1 MRDATGENDD
11 PPMHQRLPVVGNG
24 PADATDSL
32 SAAMCPERLRRER
45 LARLRAMMREQDL
58 AAVVLLEPYNQRYAT
73 GSRNMFGYFL
83 RNSTR
88 YIYVPIDGPVILFEY
103 PGSAHV
109 STHLETIDHAR
120 TSKVVWSSVNS
131 RDTSSAAPFAREI
144 ADLVR
149 EHGGGRARVGLDRCF
164 HLLALALEAEGL
176 TVEDCNQHILHT
188 RRIKTRDEIAC
199 LALSMASSEAAVAE
213 VETAIR
219 PGRTENDLF
228 ATMYGA
234 VIAGGGEF
242 IETRLLSS
250 GPRTNP
256 WFNEASSRTI
266 RPGEIVALDTD
277 TIGCNGYYSDFSRT
291 FFCGPGRPSAAQKT
305 LYRMAYEQVQHNISI
320 LGPGMSYR
328 EVAEKALEIPQRYY
342 DRRYPSVI
350 HGVGMHGETPMI
362 AHKGDFD
369 VYSGDGVLEPGMV
382 ASVESYIG
390 EPGGAEGIKLED
402 EVMVTDTGVELISRY
417 PYDAALLEREW

>member
-1 MRDATGENDD
+1 MTDPTRDPAG
-11 PPMHQRLPVVGNG
+11 PPMQSRLSIVPNG
-24 PADATDSL
+24 PAAATDSVP
-32 SAAMCPERLRRER
+32 ATVDPARLRRER
-45 LARLRAMMREQDL
+45 LARLRAMMREHDL
-58 AAVVLLEPYNQRYAT
+58 DAVVLFDPYNQRYAT

-88 YIYVPIDGPVILFEY
+88 YIYVPAEGPVILFEY

-109 STHLETIDHAR
+109 STCLETIDHAR

-131 RDTSSAAPFAREI
+131 RDASSAAPFAREI
-144 ADLVR
+144 AGLVK
-149 EHGGGRARVGLDRCF
+149 EHGGAGRVGLDRCF

-176 TVEDCNQHILHT
+176 AVEDCNQHILHA
-188 RRIKTRDEIAC
+188 RRIKTDDEIAC
-199 LALSMASSEAAVAE
+199 LALSMASSEAAVAS
-213 VETAIR
+213 VESDIR

-228 ATMYGA
+228 ATLYGA
-234 VIAGGGEF
+234 VIAGGGEL

-256 WFNEASSRTI
+256 WFNEASARTI
-266 RPGEIVALDTD
+266 RPGDLVALDTD

-291 FFCGPGRPSAAQKT
+291 FRCGPGRPSRRQKT

-320 LGPGMSYR
+320 LAPGMSYR
-328 EVAEKALEIPQRYY
+328 EVAERAWEIPQRYY
-342 DRRYPSVI
+342 DARYPSVI

-369 VYSGDGVLEPGMV
+369 TYSGDGVLEPGMV

-390 EPGGAEGIKLED
+390 EPGGPEGVKLED
-402 EVMVTDTGVELISRY
+402 EVLITDAGVELISQY
-417 PYDAALLEREW
+417 PYDDALLDREW